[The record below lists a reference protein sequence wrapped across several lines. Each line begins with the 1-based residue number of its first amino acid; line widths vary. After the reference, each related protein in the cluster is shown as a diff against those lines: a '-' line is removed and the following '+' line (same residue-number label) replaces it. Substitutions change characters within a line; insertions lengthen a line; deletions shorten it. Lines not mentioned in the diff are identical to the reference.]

1 MNLVRPQTP
10 YQFMAPKYSRAFRP
24 VLHLLVRLSQRY
36 EFHVKGTTIE
46 GAEELTKL
54 VKAGQSVLIAPN
66 HADHADPGL
75 MLTVGRRFGFAP
87 HFMAAREGF
96 EKSALHRWVLQRA
109 GAFSI
114 NREGADLAAIKMA
127 IHVLQEGKFPL
138 VIFPE
143 GEIYHHMEELD
154 ELNDGVASI
163 ALRAATKLPEG
174 RRGYAVPASIRL
186 KHDPS
191 VEECFSDRLSVLEK
205 RILLKPRIHDS
216 AVDRIFRLGA
226 ALLAVKEEEYLGA
239 AQQGTL
245 TERIHRLRSSIM
257 QTVEAAHGINHDD
270 LSFPKRIKLLRAR
283 IRKELTE
290 GDGEPEAKRKEEL
303 YDHLDDIFVVHQ
315 LYSYPRTY
323 LLGEPSVDRIAETI
337 FKLEEDMLGK
347 ARYLG
352 KRKAEIR
359 FAKPIDLGSF
369 LEQQGLNAK
378 SGIDPLTREIED
390 RIMQLLAR

>member
-10 YQFMAPKYSRAFRP
+10 YHFMPPRYSRAFRP
-24 VLHLLVRLSQRY
+24 FLHLLVRLSQRY
-36 EFHVKGTTIE
+36 EYKVTQTTIE
-46 GAEELTKL
+46 GAEALASL
-54 VKAGQSVLIAPN
+54 VRDGQSVLVAPN

-75 MLTVGRRFGFAP
+75 MLTVGRQYGFAP

-96 EKSALHRWVLQRA
+96 EKSAVHRWVLQRA

-127 IHVLQEGKFPL
+127 IQVLQEGRFPL

-174 RRGYAVPASIRL
+174 RRGFVVPASIRL

-191 VEECFSDRLSVLEK
+191 VETCFSDRLSILEQ
-205 RILLKPRIHDS
+205 RVLLKPRLHDT
-216 AVDRIFRLGA
+216 AVQRIFRLGA

-245 TERIHRLRSSIM
+245 TERIQHLRSSIM
-257 QTVEAAHGINHDD
+257 KNVETAHGMDNAA
-270 LSFPKRIKLLRAR
+270 LSFPKRIKLIRAR

-290 GDGEPEAKRKEEL
+290 GETEPDARRKEAL
-303 YDHLDDIFVVHQ
+303 YDQLDDIFVVHQ

-352 KRKAEIR
+352 RRQAEIR
-359 FAKPIDLGSF
+359 FAEPIDLQAF
-369 LEQQGLNAK
+369 LAERGLNAK
-378 SGIDPLTREIED
+378 SGIEPLTREIEG
-390 RIMQLLAR
+390 RIMDLLAR

>member
-10 YQFMAPKYSRAFRP
+10 YHFTPPRYSRAFRP
-24 VLHLLVRLSQRY
+24 VLHLLVRYSQRHEY
-36 EFHVKGTTIE
+36 KVTETTIE
-46 GAEELTKL
+46 GAEELARL
-54 VKAGQSVLIAPN
+54 VKAGQSVLVAPN

-127 IHVLQEGKFPL
+127 IQVLQEGKFPL

-163 ALRAATKLPEG
+163 ALRAAAKLPEG
-174 RRGYAVPASIRL
+174 RRGYVVPASIRL
-186 KHDPS
+186 RHDPA
-191 VEECFSDRLSVLEK
+191 VEGCFSDRLSVLER

-216 AVDRIFRLGA
+216 PVDRIFRLGA

-239 AQQGTL
+239 ARQGTL
-245 TERIHRLRSSIM
+245 TERIHHLRATIM
-257 QTVEAAHGINHDD
+257 QNVETAHGMSNGE

-290 GDGEPEAKRKEEL
+290 GDPEPDARRREEL
-303 YDHLDDIFVVHQ
+303 YDQLDDIFVVHQ

-352 KRKAEIR
+352 RRKAEIR
-359 FAKPIDLGSF
+359 FAEPIDLGTF
-369 LEQQGLNAK
+369 IAGRNLNAK
-378 SGIDPLTREIED
+378 TGIDPLTREIEG
-390 RIMQLLAR
+390 RIMELLAR